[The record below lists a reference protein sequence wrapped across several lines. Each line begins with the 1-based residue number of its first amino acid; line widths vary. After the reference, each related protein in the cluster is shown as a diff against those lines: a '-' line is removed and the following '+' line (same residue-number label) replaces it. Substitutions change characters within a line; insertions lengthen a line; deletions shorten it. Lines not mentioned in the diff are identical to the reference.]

1 MSGGRCA
8 SAPNPTRKCSA
19 VPEPVLGIAGRG
31 VSKIYGTG
39 AQAFAALRGVDFTIL
54 FMDEPFSAL
63 DAITRDALNI
73 IMLET
78 WQR

>member
-19 VPEPVLGIAGRG
+19 VPEPVLGLAGRG

-54 FMDEPFSAL
+54 LMDEPFRAL
-63 DAITRDALNI
+63 DAITRDELNI
-73 IMLET
+73 MMLET

>member
-1 MSGGRCA
+1 
-8 SAPNPTRKCSA
+8 
-19 VPEPVLGIAGRG
+19 LGVAGRG

-39 AQAFAALRGVDFTIL
+39 AQAFEALRGVDFTIL
-54 FMDEPFSAL
+54 LMDEPFSAL

-73 IMLET
+73 MMPET